1 VPEVCIASTLDPYPG
16 KPPGSVCREWN
27 GSQPGWAVAGPLCET
42 EVRVASRDVPLLLWD
57 VLDLEQMIP
66 RSLSQALDG
75 QPSGKPGPPVPL
87 ALAPEALQAEIVH
100 VLTTWEAE
108 VRAVCRLSAVPV
120 RGVAAPW
127 HTTVTKLSPPAR
139 VRPGAAVQRA
149 VAVLAPRMDVLARVA
164 PVTVYRTGADGDS
177 FQTPVA
183 EDVAGWEAVLHLSR
197 LHARARSML
206 GRTRRTFLVPGSC
219 SFPDPDGDPEKCC
232 GGALFRDEP
241 RFAEDPCDVYCGRCE
256 KGRWTADQYDRY
268 VGSMLALP
276 APRTALVAA

>member
-1 VPEVCIASTLDPYPG
+1 
-16 KPPGSVCREWN
+16 VCRDWD
-27 GSQPGWAVAGPLCET
+27 GQQPGWAVAGPLCET
-42 EVRVASRDVPLLLWD
+42 EVRAAVRDVPLLLWD

-75 QPSGKPGPPVPL
+75 QPSGRPGPPVPL

-100 VLTTWEAE
+100 VLTTWEVE
-108 VRAVCRLSAVPV
+108 VRAACRLSEPAE
-120 RGVAAPW
+120 RGPNLPW
-127 HTTVTKLSPPAR
+127 HTTVSRRPPLAK
-139 VRPGAAVQRA
+139 VRAGAAVQRA
-149 VAVLAPRMDVLARVA
+149 LTVLAPRMPELARIPATAVQA
-164 PVTVYRTGADGDS
+164 TG
-177 FQTPVA
+177 V
-183 EDVAGWEAVLHLSR
+183 EDPCDDMAGWEAVLALSR